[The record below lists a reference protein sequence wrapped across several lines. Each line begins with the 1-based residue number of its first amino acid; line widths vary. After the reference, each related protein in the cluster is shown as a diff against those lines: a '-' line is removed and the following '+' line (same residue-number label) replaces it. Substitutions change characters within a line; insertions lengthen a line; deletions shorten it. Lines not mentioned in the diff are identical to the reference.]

1 MVMNTHKHN
10 CLDLIISHLFA
21 KLFSCYKQAC
31 LLKPNSLLL
40 MTKMT
45 LCPLSGSTKDW
56 AQIQSYTYIVTAM
69 NNCKTAPHYNL
80 LQIFNYKH
88 RTITKHE

>member
-21 KLFSCYKQAC
+21 KLFSCYKHTC

-45 LCPLSGSTKDW
+45 LCPLS
-56 AQIQSYTYIVTAM
+56 V
-69 NNCKTAPHYNL
+69 
-80 LQIFNYKH
+80 
-88 RTITKHE
+88 